1 MFFFL
6 FLHGLDLPGKH
17 LPHGFIE
24 HFLESFTS
32 EGATLDVL
40 TVHLL
45 FDHFFGISFLDR
57 GLLGALVDGFK
68 LFPLVD
74 LVADEHLGGI
84 CNNSLQLRIP
94 LNIAS
99 ITFLTALVKLAG
111 YTTENTIRK
120 TSQLG

>member
-6 FLHGLDLPGKH
+6 FLHGLGLPGKH

-24 HFLESFTS
+24 HFLESFAS
-32 EGATLDVL
+32 EGTTLDVL

-68 LFPLVD
+68 LCPLVD

-84 CNNSLQLRIP
+84 CNNSLQFRIP

-99 ITFLTALVKLAG
+99 ITCLMALVKLAG
-111 YTTENTIRK
+111 
-120 TSQLG
+120 